1 MQEELLQF
9 HLQKVWTLV
18 DLPRGKRV
26 IGTKWVF
33 RDKKDERG
41 IVIRNKARL
50 VAQGCTQEEGIDYD
64 KVFAPV
70 GRIEAIRL
78 FLAYASF
85 IGFLVYQMD
94 IKSAFLY
101 GRIKEER
108 QDCSNLVHQ
117 KIKRG
122 YAACTSYEDVKP
134 ASTPMDKEKALLKDS
149 DGDDVD
155 VHLYRSMIGSLMY
168 LTSSRPDIIFIF
180 WRTASVRTLENR
192 EIKLNATVDGQVKT
206 ITKASVKRHLKLADA
221 NVLTQNVFRNIK
233 RESMGFF
240 GVEAALF
247 PTMLVTKQVFQGE
260 GPTSPVGTQHTPT
273 IIESSPHLQNVSI
286 TYRKTRTK
294 TGRMVI
300 RIPQSNVASSAT
312 DEAITKEMHDGLGMA
327 TATASSLAA
336 EQGSGNISKT
346 QTKATPSGLSSPR
359 TSLEGSLGCHFTTRD
374 SPVQASPVQA
384 SPERLFDLP
393 NEPPLGEGNTS

>member
-1 MQEELLQF
+1 MQSGVRTRRMIVTTDEQGFISAIYKEKTHGSLF
-9 HLQKVWTLV
+9 IKWTLRV
-18 DLPRGKRV
+18 LSCMEGLKKRFMCV
-26 IGTKWVF
+26 NLQGLNTLTIL
-33 RDKKDERG
+33 
-41 IVIRNKARL
+41 IRSRRWRKL
-50 VAQGCTQEEGIDYD
+50 SMVCIKLQE
-64 KVFAPV
+64 P
-70 GRIEAIRL
+70 
-78 FLAYASF
+78 
-85 IGFLVYQMD
+85 
-94 IKSAFLY
+94 
-101 GRIKEER
+101 
-108 QDCSNLVHQ
+108 
-117 KIKRG
+117 
-122 YAACTSYEDVKP
+122 
-134 ASTPMDKEKALLKDS
+134 